1 MNKIKKIK
9 NELAKDKYEELIFG
23 AFLLVFLSGPV
34 SITLKMVD
42 KQNSALQIH
51 TGNVIET
58 EVEHHNEKVGFFSNK
73 PSSYDNIKVFIDV
86 NNNMTYEPES
96 DVMFVS
102 NCEVNPL
109 YANLKKGD
117 KVIIERNLDKN
128 VLNKNSIKAINGEK
142 THNMLVNEKNLTYFK
157 MLLENDKVKSL

>member
-34 SITLKMVD
+34 SITLKMMD
-42 KQNSALQIH
+42 KQNSDLQIH

-58 EVEHHNEKVGFFSNK
+58 EVEHHNEKGGFFSNK

-96 DVMFVS
+96 DVMVVS

-117 KVIIERNLDKN
+117 KVIIERNLDEN